1 MDVFALRQR
10 LIADYA
16 AYIQSF
22 IHISDPRIAATVTEE
37 LEAGLLWPEP
47 LIQLNPAF
55 APGARIEAL
64 VNAGTLHPLCREI
77 FQIKNPGKLSLP
89 LNLHRHQLEAIQAAQ
104 TGDNYVLTTGTG
116 SGKSLAYIIPIV
128 DAVLRRGSGKGIRA
142 VIVYPMNALAN
153 SQLNELEKFLGQ
165 GFPQGQPPVTF
176 QRYTGQESEAEKQA
190 IITDPPDILLTNYVM
205 LELLLTRPHE
215 RNIVAA
221 LRGLSFLVLDELH
234 TYRGRQGADVA
245 LLVRRVRDVC
255 ENPRLQCV
263 GTSATLAAGGTF
275 VEQQQAIAEVAS
287 RLFGATVKPE
297 RVIGETLRRVTPER
311 DYHDP
316 DSRAA
321 LTAQLSDLTA
331 ATPTDFAAFVQQPL
345 ASWIET
351 TFGLTTE
358 PESGRLRRAQ
368 PRSITGAEGA
378 ARDLAALTGQP
389 EERCATAIAAT
400 LLGGYGATNP
410 ENGFPA
416 FAFRLHQFISRGDT
430 VYASLEAPES
440 RYITTRGQQ
449 YVPGNRDRV
458 LLPLAFCRECGQPYY
473 VVRQQTDPESGKTR
487 YVPRDLGDQ
496 SGEDDSESGFLYFNP
511 AAPWPEDLDGVV
523 ARLPEDWLDAQAD
536 GSFKVKGHLRR
547 RLPTLVTVN
556 PAGEMAAQ
564 GVTGHFLPAPFRFCL
579 HCDVAYGGRERS
591 DFGKLAE
598 LSSEGRSTATTIL
611 SLSALR
617 TLRRDETLERKARKL
632 LSFTDNRQDAS
643 LQAGHFN
650 DFVEVGL
657 LRAALYR
664 AVVAAGPAGLSHER
678 LAAQVFAALNLPLE
692 YYAVNPEVKYKAK
705 DDTNRALREV
715 LAYRLYRDLRRGWRV
730 TAPNLEQCGLL
741 EIHYPSLEEL
751 CAAEEEWAGLH
762 PALAGATPE
771 QRYQVTKTLLDY
783 LRRELALKV
792 DYLDPSQ
799 QERIKQLSSQHL
811 LEPWAIDEHETLEHA
826 RIVFPRAQRPK
837 DYGGNVYLSPRGGF
851 GMTLRR
857 QGTFP
862 AYGEKLSQADTE
874 QLIRDL
880 LHSLQVAGLTQM
892 VEEDKQDP
900 GAPGYQVPAS
910 ALLWCAGDGTKP
922 YYDPIRS
929 PRQSSEGGRIN
940 DFFIEFYREVAA
952 GLQGIEARE
961 HTAQVPND
969 ERLKREERFRN
980 ADLPVLY
987 CSPTMELGVDIS
999 QLNAVNLRN
1008 VPPTPA
1014 NYAQRSGR
1022 AGRSGQP
1029 ALVFTYCTS
1038 GSPHDQYFF
1047 RRPGRMVAGA
1057 VTPPRLELANE
1068 DLVRAHVH
1076 AVWLA
1081 ETGLPLGQSLKD
1093 LLDLA
1098 LVGSAP
1104 PLTLLPNVRQQ
1115 LQDTH
1120 ARQRT
1125 AQRLSRIFATL
1136 ETDLQRAD
1144 WYHEDWLQQTLDRVE
1159 VDFNA
1164 ACNRWRSLYR
1174 AAWQQRAVQH
1184 GIIQDVSRSPK
1195 DKQLAKRLRAE
1206 AEAQMELLTGEDRQR
1221 VTQSDFYSYRYFASE
1236 GFLPGYNFPR
1246 LPLSAYI
1253 PGRAQ
1258 RRGSQERDEFLS
1270 RPRFLAI
1277 SEFGPRSIVYHEGS
1291 RYVINK
1297 VILPVDG
1304 EEVLTTRA
1312 KFCPHCG
1319 YLHPLEGD
1327 DPGPER
1333 CVYCDRALS
1342 WPLTSL
1348 FRMQNV
1354 VTKRRDRINS
1364 DEEERTR
1371 MGYDIK
1377 TGVRFAERGERA
1389 GCVTADVAT
1398 GGQGDRAT
1406 ERPGH
1411 SFGCAQDRPV
1421 TPSASHRVIMRL
1433 TYGDAATLW
1442 RINLG
1447 WRRRKNEEE
1456 YGFILDVENGYWA
1469 TNKDAAETDP
1479 EDPLSVRT
1487 ERVIPFVEDRR
1498 NCLLLEP
1505 IERLAPEVMASLQP
1519 ALKNAIQVHYQL
1531 EDNELAAEPLPDS
1544 DQRHI
1549 LLLYESA
1556 EGGAGVLRQ
1565 LVEDPEAL
1573 SAIAREALTL
1583 CHFDPDTG
1591 ADLHRAP
1598 GAKEDCEAAC
1608 YDCLM
1613 SYINQP
1619 DHALLD
1625 RHAIRDIL
1633 LALREATVRTSP
1645 TGESR
1650 AEHLRRLQVLCESD
1664 LERAWLAFLEEHNL
1678 RLPDAAQVIVD
1689 ACQTRPD
1696 FLYTEARVA
1705 IYIDGPDHDQPDVKT
1720 RDVQITDCLM
1730 DAGYTVI
1737 RFSYRQETW
1746 TGICTQHGYVFGNP
1760 QL

>member
-1 MDVFALRQR
+1 MDVFALRQQ
-10 LIADYA
+10 LVEDYA

-22 IHISDPRIAATVTEE
+22 INISDPHIAAKVTQE

-55 APGARIEAL
+55 APGADIATL
-64 VNAGTLHPLCREI
+64 VHAETLHPLCSQI
-77 FQIKNPGKLSLP
+77 FQLKSPNSVPKP
-89 LNLHRHQLEAIQAAQ
+89 LHLHRHQLEAIEAAR

-128 DAVLRRGSGKGIRA
+128 DGVLRLGSGKGIQA
-142 VIVYPMNALAN
+142 IIVYPMNALAN
-153 SQLNELEKFLGQ
+153 SQVNELEKFLCQ
-165 GFPQGQPPVTF
+165 GFPQGHPPVTF
-176 QRYTGQESEAEKQA
+176 RRYTGQESDAEKQE
-190 IITDPPDILLTNYVM
+190 IIVNPPDILLTNYVM
-205 LELLLTRPHE
+205 LELLLTRPRE
-215 RNIVAA
+215 RNIVTAM
-221 LRGLSFLVLDELH
+221 RGLRFLVLDELH

-263 GTSATLAAGGTF
+263 GTSATLAAGGSF
-275 VEQQQAIAEVAS
+275 SEQQRAIAEVAS
-287 RLFGATVKPE
+287 RLFGAPVKPE

-311 DYHDP
+311 ETDDLTYI
-316 DSRAA
+316 AA
-321 LTAQLSDLTA
+321 LAAQVRAA
-331 ATPTDFAAFVQQPL
+331 ATPPRDFAAFVQQPL
-345 ASWIET
+345 ASWIES
-351 TFGLTTE
+351 TFGLTAE

-378 ARDLAALTGQP
+378 AQELAALTQQP
-389 EERCATAIAAT
+389 EERCAAAIAT
-400 LLGGYGATNP
+400 MLLGGYAAENP
-410 ENGFPA
+410 ETGFPA

-430 VYASLEAPES
+430 VYASLELPDT

-449 YVPGNRDRV
+449 YVPGDRTRV

-473 VVRQQTDPESGKTR
+473 VVRQQTAAESGTIR

-496 SGEDDSESGFLYFNP
+496 SGEEDSESGFLYLNP
-511 AAPWPEDLDGVV
+511 EAPWPEDPGEVL
-523 ARLPEDWLDAQAD
+523 ARLPEDWLDMRSD
-536 GSFKVKGHLRR
+536 GSLKVKSHLKR
-547 RLPTLVTVN
+547 RLPALVTVN
-556 PAGEMAAQ
+556 PAGEAAAA
-564 GVTGHFLPAPFRFCL
+564 GLECHFLQAPFRFCL
-579 HCDVAYGGRERS
+579 HCGVAYGGRERS

-617 TLRRDETLERKARKL
+617 ALRRDETLERKARKL

-664 AVVAAGPAGLSHER
+664 AVAEAGSEGLTHDR
-678 LAAQVFAALNLPLE
+678 LAARVFDALALPLE
-692 YYAVNPEVKYKAK
+692 FYAVNPEVRFKAR
-705 DDTNRALREV
+705 DDTERALREV

-741 EIHYPSLEEL
+741 EIRYQSLDLL
-751 CAAEEEWAGLH
+751 CAAEEEWTGLH
-762 PALAGATPE
+762 PALATATPE
-771 QRYQVTKTLLDY
+771 QRLQVAKTLLDY

-792 DYLDPSQ
+792 DYLDPAQ
-799 QERIKQLSSQHL
+799 QERIQQQSSQYL
-811 LEPWAIDEHETLEHA
+811 LEPWAIDEHEVLEHA
-826 RIVFPRAQRPK
+826 KIVFPRAVHGG
-837 DYGGNVYLSPRGGF
+837 DYRGNLYLSPRGGF
-851 GMTLRR
+851 GMYLRR

-862 AYGEKLSQADTE
+862 ALDSKLSQADTE

-880 LHSLQVAGLTQM
+880 LRVLEVAGLTQQ
-892 VEEDKQDP
+892 VAEDKHDP
-900 GAPGYQVPAS
+900 SAAGYQVPAS
-910 ALLWCAGDGTKP
+910 ALLWRAGAGTP
-922 YYDPIRS
+922 FYDPIRS
-929 PRQSSEGGRIN
+929 PRQSSQGGRSN
-940 DFFIEFYREVAA
+940 VFFTTFYREVAA
-952 GLQGIEARE
+952 DLQGIEARE
-961 HTAQVPND
+961 HTAQVPYD
-969 ERLKREERFRN
+969 EREKREERFRS

-1029 ALVFTYCTS
+1029 ALVFTYCTT

-1047 RRPGRMVAGA
+1047 KRPERMVAGA
-1057 VTPPRLELANE
+1057 VTPPRLDLANE
-1068 DLVRAHVH
+1068 DLMRAHVH

-1081 ETGLPLGQSLKD
+1081 ETGLSLGHSLKE
-1093 LLDLA
+1093 LLDLSLDGA
-1098 LVGSAP
+1098 AP
-1104 PLTLLPNVRQQ
+1104 PLTLLPRVQEH

-1120 ARQRT
+1120 ARQR
-1125 AQRLSRIFATL
+1125 AAHRLSRIFTTL
-1136 ETDLQRAD
+1136 EADLQQAD
-1144 WYHEDWLQQTLDRVE
+1144 WYHAEWLQQTLEQVEPAFDR
-1159 VDFNA
+1159 
-1164 ACNRWRSLYR
+1164 ACDRWRDLYR

-1184 GIIQDVSRSPK
+1184 GIIQDVSRRPQ

-1206 AEAQMELLTGEDRQR
+1206 AEAQLELLTGEDRQR

-1253 PGRAQ
+1253 PGRA
-1258 RRGSQERDEFLS
+1258 RRRRRHERDEFLS

-1297 VILPVDG
+1297 VILPVEG

-1319 YLHPLEGD
+1319 YLHPLEGA
-1327 DPGPER
+1327 DPGPEC
-1333 CVYCDRALS
+1333 CVYCERALGL
-1342 WPLTSL
+1342 PLTSL

-1377 TGVRFAERGERA
+1377 TGVRFAERGKRA
-1389 GCVTADVAT
+1389 GRRVA
-1398 GGQGDRAT
+1398 QVVHGDQVL
-1406 ERPGH
+1406 
-1411 SFGCAQDRPV
+1411 FQ
-1421 TPSASHRVIMRL
+1421 L

-1447 WRRRKNEEE
+1447 WRRRKNKEEH
-1456 YGFILDVENGYWA
+1456 GFILDVENGYWA
-1469 TNKDAAETDP
+1469 ANKDAVEADP
-1479 EDPLSVRT
+1479 EDPLSPRT

-1505 IERLAPEVMASLQP
+1505 TEILSKAVMASLQP
-1519 ALKNAIQVHYQL
+1519 ALKNALQVRYQL
-1531 EDNELAAEPLPDS
+1531 EDNELAAEPLPDAEN
-1544 DQRHI
+1544 RRI
-1549 LLLYESA
+1549 LLVYESA

-1565 LVEDPEAL
+1565 LVDDPIALAAVAQEAL
-1573 SAIAREALTL
+1573 AL
-1583 CHFDPDTG
+1583 CHFDPETG
-1591 ADLHRAP
+1591 TDLHHAL
-1598 GAKEDCEAAC
+1598 GVKEDCEAAC
-1608 YDCLM
+1608 YDCLQ
-1613 SYINQP
+1613 SYANQP

-1625 RHAIRDIL
+1625 RHAIRDLL
-1633 LALREATVRTSP
+1633 LALKESVVQTSP
-1645 TGESR
+1645 TEESR
-1650 AEHLRRLQVLCESD
+1650 AAHLHRLQALCESS
-1664 LERAWLAFLEEHNL
+1664 LERAWLAFLEARNL
-1678 RLPDAAQVIVD
+1678 RLPDAAQPLLE
-1689 ACQTRPD
+1689 ACHTRPD
-1696 FLYTEARVA
+1696 FLYTDARVA
-1705 IYIDGPDHDQPDVKT
+1705 VYIDGPDHDQPDVKAK
-1720 RDVQITDCLM
+1720 DVQITDCLM
-1730 DAGYTVI
+1730 DAGYTVL
-1737 RFSYRQETW
+1737 RFGYRQETW
-1746 TGICTQHGYVFGNP
+1746 AGICHQHGYVFGVS
-1760 QL
+1760 